1 MRFRKPILRF
11 ILFLIIPLL
20 MSSCI
25 SINRQIKLN
34 RDGTGKEIMKITFMK
49 EFYDVMASMSSLM
62 DSSRREGFLD
72 SLYSDEV
79 FENKTAENYDT
90 VAGLRLIDLSSA
102 TNPDSSKTFTIDY
115 EFDNVS
121 KIGSSLSHINEND
134 DKYVTD
140 VSLKEDGN
148 KVYFLYEYRLKEDG
162 VALSEDAAADSLAR
176 DMKESMSK
184 MFEGGNFSFEVELP
198 YNVISSNSNSRN
210 GNILKWEFPMTEI
223 MLSEKIRLEAEME
236 K

>member
-1 MRFRKPILRF
+1 M
-11 ILFLIIPLL
+11 IPVL

-25 SINRQIKLN
+25 SINRTIKIN
-34 RDGTGKEIMKITFMK
+34 RDGSGKEILKITFMK
-49 EFYDVMASMSSLM
+49 EFYDVMASMSTLM
-62 DSSRREGFLD
+62 DSTRRDGFLD

-90 VAGLRLIDLSSA
+90 IAGLKLIDLSST
-102 TNPDSSKTFTIDY
+102 TNPDSSKTFLIDY
-115 EFDNVS
+115 DFDNLS

-140 VSLKEDGN
+140 VSLKEVGN
-148 KVYFLYEYRLKEDG
+148 KVYFLYEYRLKDDG
-162 VALSEDAAADSLAR
+162 NTFTENDAADSTAM

-198 YNVISSNSNSRN
+198 YNVISSNSNNRI
-210 GNILKWEFPMTEI
+210 GNVLKWEFPMTDVI
-223 MLSEKIRLEAEME
+223 LSDKIRLEAEME

>member
-1 MRFRKPILRF
+1 MRFRKLILRS
-11 ILFLIIPLL
+11 IPLLMIPFL

-25 SINRQIKLN
+25 SINRSIKIN
-34 RDGTGKEIMKITFMK
+34 RDGSGKEILKITFMK
-49 EFYDVMASMSSLM
+49 EFYDVMASMSTLM
-62 DSSRREGFLD
+62 DSTRRDGFLD

-90 VAGLRLIDLSSA
+90 IAGLKLIDLSST
-102 TNPDSSKTFTIDY
+102 TNSDSSKTFLVDY
-115 EFDNVS
+115 DFDNIS

-140 VSLKEDGN
+140 VSLKENGD
-148 KVYFLYEYRLKEDG
+148 KVYFLYEYRLKDSILATEN
-162 VALSEDAAADSLAR
+162 SSDSLAL
-176 DMKESMSK
+176 DMKTSMSK

-198 YNVISSNSNSRN
+198 YNVISSNSNNRS
-210 GNILKWEFPMTEI
+210 GNILKWDFPMTDVI
-223 MLSEKIRLEAEME
+223 LSDKIRLEAEME